1 MSSKFPELSS
11 VATDDEEDLEYLITR
26 EEFEKKYPAKKAR
39 QATNKKAWPGVQKPT
54 FTNTQP
60 VEVPDNATGNEATAE
75 AKDEKVSEHSDV
87 TSDEKS
93 LRSEFE
99 SKLDESQLKALED
112 IRARRERQ
120 RGK

>member
-26 EEFEKKYPAKKAR
+26 EQFEKKYPAKRAR
-39 QATNKKAWPGVQKPT
+39 QATNKKVWQDLQKPT
-54 FTNTQP
+54 FTDVQS
-60 VEVPDNATGNEATAE
+60 VEIPESTTGNENAGE
-75 AKDEKVSEHSDV
+75 GKEEKVDGQILA

-99 SKLDESQLKALED
+99 IKLDESQLQALEE
-112 IRARRERQ
+112 IRARREKK
-120 RGK
+120 RGP

>member
-11 VATDDEEDLEYLITR
+11 VATNDDEDLEYLVTR

-39 QATNKKAWPGVQKPT
+39 QATNKKAWQGFQKPT

-60 VEVPDNATGNEATAE
+60 VEILENTTGNEATTE
-75 AKDEKVSEHSDV
+75 AKEEKISEHSAA

-99 SKLDESQLKALED
+99 TKLDESQLKALEE